1 MRRLKKTAKAGM
13 IEDRKQQGALRR
25 KEDETMIAAVCI
37 GEGNGMLFNR
47 RRVSRDRRQQA
58 DLLSLCGERRL
69 WLNGYSAP
77 LFADVPDRITVDE
90 DFLEKAGSGEVCFV
104 EDQPLAPAADRVEA
118 VVLYRWNRAYP
129 ADVRFDFDLTDFRL
143 EERTEFPGASHEKIT
158 RELYRRKER

>member
-1 MRRLKKTAKAGM
+1 
-13 IEDRKQQGALRR
+13 
-25 KEDETMIAAVCI
+25 MIAAVCI

-47 RRVSRDRRQQA
+47 RPGQPGQA
-58 DLLSLCGERRL
+58 SAGGPAVPVRGEAAVA
-69 WLNGYSAP
+69 GTATPAP
-77 LFADVPDRITVDE
+77 LFADVSDRITVDE